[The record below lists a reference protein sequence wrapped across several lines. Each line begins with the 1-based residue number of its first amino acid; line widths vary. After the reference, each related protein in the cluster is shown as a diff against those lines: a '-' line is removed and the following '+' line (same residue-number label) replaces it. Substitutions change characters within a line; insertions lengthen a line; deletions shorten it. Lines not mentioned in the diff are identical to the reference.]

1 MDINKLSEW
10 LKESNLVALTGTDL
24 EIVKDYIDDKCILII
39 PTKYFNEA
47 NSDLASSH
55 IEETHG
61 RKKWK
66 REVFTKAHL

>member
-39 PTKYFNEA
+39 PTKYLSN
-47 NSDLASSH
+47 
-55 IEETHG
+55 
-61 RKKWK
+61 
-66 REVFTKAHL
+66 

>member
-1 MDINKLSEW
+1 MSISKISEW

-24 EIVKDYIDDKCILII
+24 ELVKDYIDDKCILII

-55 IEETHG
+55 IEEAHG
-61 RKKWK
+61 RRK
-66 REVFTKAHL
+66 